1 MKKQA
6 IICVDDDK
14 AVLETLEE
22 QLERLFG
29 DKYIYEVAESGQEAL
44 DLIEDLVSE
53 GYAPVTVISDWSM
66 PGMKGD
72 EFLTQLHGRYDGVV
86 KILLSGQAPEEAIER
101 AYKFAK
107 LDHYI
112 QKPWKMDDLKKKL
125 GSINIA

>member
-22 QLERLFG
+22 QLERIFG
-29 DKYIYEVAESGQEAL
+29 DKYIYEVAESGREAL
-44 DLIEDLVSE
+44 DLIQDLVNE

-72 EFLTQLHGRYDGVV
+72 EFLTELHDSYEGVV
-86 KILLSGQAPEEAIER
+86 KILLSGQAPEEAIDR

-112 QKPWKMDDLKKKL
+112 QKPWKMDDLRKKL
-125 GSINIA
+125 SGLDL